1 MVLVMLNNVEI
12 KNVTVFKNNNIYFV
26 NGINIV
32 IGENGSG
39 KSHLLKILYSLIASS
54 CHPERRETPE
64 RLSSQLQIDT
74 TAKLIGVLRPE
85 SLGRLAQRKQ
95 GRAHSE
101 IILTFDDKRD
111 NCSLSFATSSSE
123 VAFDKV
129 PQRWQP
135 KAPVFFPSRE
145 LLTLYPN
152 FVSFYD
158 GHYLEY
164 EETYRDTCVLLG
176 APALRGSKTAETQK
190 LLSEVEKALGG
201 KVVLDRN
208 GHFYLKMAGQGTME
222 MPLVAEG
229 LRKLAMAVQLINN
242 GSLQDKGYFF
252 WDEPEANLNPKLIKL
267 VARLILGLCKG
278 GIQVFI
284 STHSLFLIRE
294 LDYLRHQKEFKS
306 VPQHYIGLKRDK
318 KETIVEEAD
327 SADGLQTLTMLEEEL
342 AQTERYLEEN
352 A

>member
-1 MVLVMLNNVEI
+1 MLQKITVQNI
-12 KNVTVFKNNNIYFV
+12 TVFKRINV
-26 NGINIV
+26 NFSRGLNV
-32 IGENGSG
+32 ITGENGSG
-39 KSHLLKILYSLIASS
+39 KSHLLKIAYSLIAATY
-54 CHPERRETPE
+54 HPERHDAPE
-64 RLSSQLQIDT
+64 KVLSQLQGNT
-74 TAKLIGVLRPE
+74 TSKLIGVLRPE

-95 GRAHSE
+95 GRSHSE
-101 IILTFDDKRD
+101 IALTFDDKRD
-111 NCSLSFATSSSE
+111 DCSLSFATSSSE
-123 VAFDKV
+123 VTFDKV

-135 KAPVFFPSRE
+135 KAPVFFPTRE

-176 APALRGSKTAETQK
+176 APALRGPKTAETQK
-190 LLSEVEKALGG
+190 LLNEVEKALGG

-208 GHFYLKMAGQGTME
+208 GHFYLKMTGQGMME

-284 STHSLFLIRE
+284 STHSLFLVRE
-294 LDYLRHQKEFKS
+294 LDYLHHQKEFKS
-306 VPQHYIGLKRDK
+306 VPQHYIGLKWDK

>member
-1 MVLVMLNNVEI
+1 MMKSIAVRGITTFYNI
-12 KNVTVFKNNNIYFV
+12 RISFVTGVNIF
-26 NGINIV
+26 

-39 KSHLLKILYSLIASS
+39 KSHLLKIAYSLIAAAY
-54 CHPERRETPE
+54 HPERRESPE
-64 RLSSQLQIDT
+64 KLLSLLQVDT
-74 TAKLIGVLRPE
+74 TSKLANVLRLD
-85 SLGRLAQRKQ
+85 SLGRLAQCKP

-101 IILTFDDKRD
+101 IALTFDDKRD
-111 NCSLSFATSSSE
+111 DCALTFSTSGSE
-123 VAFDKV
+123 VTFNKI

-135 KAPVFFPSRE
+135 QAPVFFPTRE

-152 FVSFYD
+152 FVSFHD
-158 GHYLEY
+158 GYYLEY

-176 APALRGSKTAETQK
+176 APALRGPKTTETQK
-190 LLSEVEKALGG
+190 LINEVEKALGG
-201 KVVLDRN
+201 KVVLDCN
-208 GHFYLKMAGQGTME
+208 GHFYLKMAGQGNME

-229 LRKLAMAVQLINN
+229 LRKLAMVVQLINN

-294 LDYLRHQKEFKS
+294 LDYLSHQFKS
-306 VPQHYIGLKRDK
+306 VPQHYIGLKREK

>member
-1 MVLVMLNNVEI
+1 MLKQIIINR
-12 KNVTVFKNNNIYFV
+12 VTVFYGVSLRFSKCLNVI
-26 NGINIV
+26 

-39 KSHLLKILYSLIASS
+39 KSHLLKIAYSLIAAAY
-54 CHPERRETPE
+54 HPERRETPKK
-64 RLSSQLQIDT
+64 LCSQLQLDT
-74 TAKLIGVLRPE
+74 TSKLIGVLRPE

-101 IILTFDDKRD
+101 ITLTFDDERD
-111 NCSLSFATSSSE
+111 DCSLSFATSCSE
-123 VAFDKV
+123 VTFDKV

-135 KAPVFFPSRE
+135 NAPVFFPTRE

-176 APALRGSKTAETQK
+176 APTLRGPKTAETQK
-190 LLSEVEKALGG
+190 LLNEVEKALGG

-252 WDEPEANLNPKLIKL
+252 WDQLEANLNPKLIKL

>member
-1 MVLVMLNNVEI
+1 MLQKITVQNI
-12 KNVTVFKNNNIYFV
+12 TVFKRINV
-26 NGINIV
+26 NFSRGLNV
-32 IGENGSG
+32 ITGENGSG
-39 KSHLLKILYSLIASS
+39 KSHLLKIAYSLIAATY
-54 CHPERRETPE
+54 HPERHDAPE
-64 RLSSQLQIDT
+64 KVLSQLQGNT
-74 TAKLIGVLRPE
+74 TSKLIGVLRPE
-85 SLGRLAQRKQ
+85 SFGRLAQRKK
-95 GRAHSE
+95 GRSHSE
-101 IILTFDDKRD
+101 IALTFDDKRD
-111 NCSLSFATSSSE
+111 DCSLSFATSSSE
-123 VAFDKV
+123 VTFDKV

-135 KAPVFFPSRE
+135 KAPVFFPTRE

-176 APALRGSKTAETQK
+176 APALRGPKTAETQK
-190 LLSEVEKALGG
+190 LLNEVEKALGG

-208 GHFYLKMAGQGTME
+208 GHFYLKMTGQGMME

-284 STHSLFLIRE
+284 STHSLFLVRE
-294 LDYLRHQKEFKS
+294 LDYLHHQKEFKS

>member
-1 MVLVMLNNVEI
+1 MLKQLKI
-12 KNVTVFKNNNIYFV
+12 HGVTVFREAEVTPISGLNV
-26 NGINIV
+26 V

-39 KSHLLKILYSLIASS
+39 KSHLLKIAYSIIAAVY
-54 CHPERRETPE
+54 HPELREAPE
-64 RLSSQLQIDT
+64 KLLSQLQVDT
-74 TAKLIGVLRPE
+74 TSKLVNVLRPD

-101 IILTFDDKRD
+101 IVLAFDDNRDDCSLTF
-111 NCSLSFATSSSE
+111 STSSSE
-123 VAFDKV
+123 VTFDKV

-135 KAPVFFPSRE
+135 QAPVFFPTRE

-176 APALRGSKTAETQK
+176 APALRGPKTAETQK
-190 LLSEVEKALGG
+190 LLNEVEKALGG

-208 GHFYLKMAGQGTME
+208 GHFYLKMAGQGNME

-294 LDYLRHQKEFKS
+294 LDYLSHQKDFRS
-306 VPQHYIGLKRDK
+306 VPQHYIGLKREK
-318 KETIVEEAD
+318 KETVIEEAD
-327 SADGLQTLTMLEEEL
+327 SADGLSTLTMLEEEL

>member
-1 MVLVMLNNVEI
+1 MLKHI
-12 KNVTVFKNNNIYFV
+12 TIRRFTVFNNADIVFSPRL
-26 NGINIV
+26 NIV
-32 IGENGSG
+32 VGENGSG
-39 KSHLLKILYSLIASS
+39 KSHLLKITYSLIAATY
-54 CHPERRETPE
+54 HPERREGPE
-64 RLSSQLQIDT
+64 KLRSQLQIDT
-74 TAKLIGVLRPE
+74 SSKLVGVLRPE

-95 GRAHSE
+95 GRSHCE
-101 IILTFDDKRD
+101 IALTFDDKRD
-111 NCSLSFATSSSE
+111 DCSLTFSTSSSE

-135 KAPVFFPSRE
+135 KAPVFFPTRE

-176 APALRGSKTAETQK
+176 APALRGPKTAETQK
-190 LLSEVEKALGG
+190 LLNEVEKALGG

-294 LDYLRHQKEFKS
+294 LDYLSHQKEFKS

>member
-1 MVLVMLNNVEI
+1 MLQKITVQNI
-12 KNVTVFKNNNIYFV
+12 TVFKRINV
-26 NGINIV
+26 NFSRGLNV
-32 IGENGSG
+32 ITGENGSG
-39 KSHLLKILYSLIASS
+39 KSHLLKIAYSLIAATY
-54 CHPERRETPE
+54 HPERHDAPE
-64 RLSSQLQIDT
+64 KVLSQLQGNT
-74 TAKLIGVLRPE
+74 TSKLIGVLRPE

-95 GRAHSE
+95 RRSHSE
-101 IILTFDDKRD
+101 IALTFDDKRD
-111 NCSLSFATSSSE
+111 DCSLSFATSSSE
-123 VAFDKV
+123 VTFDKV

-135 KAPVFFPSRE
+135 KAPVFFPTRE

-176 APALRGSKTAETQK
+176 APALRGPKTAETQK
-190 LLSEVEKALGG
+190 LLNEVEKALGG

-208 GHFYLKMAGQGTME
+208 GHFYLKMTGQGMME

-294 LDYLRHQKEFKS
+294 LDYLHHQKEFKS
-306 VPQHYIGLKRDK
+306 VPRHYIGLKRDK

>member
-1 MVLVMLNNVEI
+1 MLKYIIVREI
-12 KNVTVFKNNNIYFV
+12 TVFKSVNISFSPSL
-26 NGINIV
+26 NIIV
-32 IGENGSG
+32 GENDSG
-39 KSHLLKILYSLIASS
+39 KSHLLKIVYSLIAASY
-54 CHPERRETPE
+54 HPERHDAPNK
-64 RLSSQLQIDT
+64 LLSQLQVDT
-74 TAKLIGVLRPE
+74 TSKLVNVLRPD
-85 SLGRLAQRKQ
+85 SLGRLAQRRQ
-95 GRAHSE
+95 GRARSE
-101 IILTFDDKRD
+101 IVLTFDDKRD
-111 NCSLSFATSSSE
+111 DCSLTDSTSNSE
-123 VAFDKV
+123 VTFNQV

-135 KAPVFFPSRE
+135 LAPVFFPTRE

-176 APALRGSKTAETQK
+176 APALCGSKTAETKK
-190 LLSEVEKALGG
+190 LLNEVEKAFGG

-229 LRKLAMAVQLINN
+229 LRKLAMAVQLVNN
-242 GSLQDKGYFF
+242 GSLQEKGYFF

-294 LDYLRHQKEFKS
+294 LDYLSHQNEFKS
-306 VPQHYIGLKRDK
+306 VPQHYIGLKREK
-318 KETIVEEAD
+318 KETVVEEAD

-342 AQTERYLEEN
+342 AQTERHLEEN
-352 A
+352 ARCR